1 MELRVGTSY
10 SIGSFCIPSSYCNR
24 QKGKGFL

>member
-10 SIGSFCIPSSYCNR
+10 SIGSFCIPCLDCYQ
-24 QKGKGFL
+24 QKGRDFK